1 MISSCGSNIGRRA
14 RWVALAVLVLGMLG
28 SSGLQAQ
35 TTAKLEGRVRD
46 QAGAP
51 VASAQVRVQ
60 GSAFFAEANSQGYYF
75 INNVPAG
82 EYTVEARF
90 VGYKATQVT
99 GLKLPA
105 GQTITQDFTIQQ
117 TAIELTD
124 IDVVVA
130 SNPLVPRDEVTS
142 KQRIDGAF
150 TNSLPVDRLTNI
162 LALQP
167 GVVAS
172 AGGTSLSIRGGRPDE
187 AVTYI
192 DGVPVS
198 TGNRGTYSRSRTG
211 GTVSNLGQVQV
222 GTNAFEDASITTGAL
237 SSEFG
242 NAQAGLIN
250 VTTRSGGS
258 RFQGS
263 VAYETDEVM
272 GVNHSPGFNRVEAS
286 FGGPLYKNLTFN
298 ISGVLEGQEG
308 FDRGWEAN
316 NTPVYVSAGID
327 TLVAVPSAYGVAVA
341 DTTYIALPKFAIG
354 SGNCDEFSNSADAG
368 IRSNYGVKCQG
379 VRTPY
384 SPRGTYALT
393 GKLSYTFGSGNRVSF
408 TVLRNLA
415 QNRNAFNFTQALTP
429 QQLTASQT
437 RNNSY
442 IVSWTQN
449 LSKSAERALAL
460 EVYGS
465 YQEDQFVQGVQTASG
480 ERDTRTAPGGFMALK
495 KLDFLFDFDNFDVDQ
510 ALVDKWRTDVAGQ
523 TPLDPTVN
531 YSANNTL
538 RLNPWG
544 TDPSGAYTRT
554 VQSSPISQLTLSKE
568 RRYIG
573 RANLDWQLDRY
584 NRVKLGGEYVKYNM
598 NHFDR
603 GMATQDICFCDV
615 YVESPIR
622 YSTFLEN
629 RLDLGD
635 VIVVGGLRYD
645 FYDSR
650 SDHQILADSNYQF
663 PQISSASVPGNVSA
677 RPVRDKSHNYLSPHI
692 QVSFPVT
699 ERTNFRLSYA
709 HQVQAPDFGLIY
721 GGKNTDLQ
729 KTNTNQLFGTDLD
742 FAKTITFEFGVRHQF
757 SEDMVLDIAAY
768 NKDKLADATAR
779 IFKLFDPV
787 ALVSQQE
794 VRYYVNSDF
803 GTVRGV
809 DVRLDRRFGTLFNGS
824 LAYTFQDAKN
834 TGTDPASYVS
844 FFAFLPNPDQTAAPP
859 APQAILPTTTSRPH
873 NIAGSASLSFPSS
886 WKQGT
891 AIGTILK
898 NVGLFATFRVAS
910 GTAYTKCPANPNN
923 PDFNAGVT
931 SGQLC
936 DQNILGGN
944 EVNRTRLPMFKEFN
958 LRASKAFNL
967 GSNTLTFYAD
977 ARNVLNF
984 RNVLQVYALSGDVNS
999 RQNFNITFK
1008 GDSTSLAN
1016 EAVVNGVFDPATST
1030 IDLTN
1035 GGGPTD
1041 LCARWLDT
1049 GAKPTSPNCL
1059 SLRGAEQRFGDGDGF
1074 YSLAEQRAATRA
1086 RYNVLSGIHQFIG
1099 LPRRVR
1105 LGVEFNF

>member
-14 RWVALAVLVLGMLG
+14 RWTALAVLVLGMLG
-28 SSGLQAQ
+28 AGGLQAQ
-35 TTAKLEGRVRD
+35 ATAKLEGRVRD

-51 VASAQVRVQ
+51 VASAQVRIQ
-60 GSAFFAEANSQGYYF
+60 GTAFFAEANSQGYYF

-90 VGYKATQVT
+90 VGYKAVAAT
-99 GLKLPA
+99 GLRIVG
-105 GQTITQDFTIQQ
+105 GQTITQDFILEQ
-117 TAIELTD
+117 TAIEITE
-124 IDVVVA
+124 IEVIAA

-142 KQRIDGAF
+142 KQRIDGDFAKD
-150 TNSLPVDRLTNI
+150 LPVDRLTNL

-172 AGGTSLSIRGGRPDE
+172 AGGTQLSIRGGRTDE

-198 TGNRGTYSRSRTG
+198 SGNRGTYSRSRTG

-222 GTNAFEDASITTGAL
+222 SSNGFEEASVTTGAL
-237 SSEFG
+237 SAEFG
-242 NAQAGLIN
+242 NAQSGLIT

-263 VAYETDEVM
+263 VAYETDQLM
-272 GVNHSPGFNRVEAS
+272 GANHGSGFNRVEAS
-286 FGGPLYKNLTFN
+286 VGGPLYKNLTFN
-298 ISGVLEGQEG
+298 ISGGMDGQQG
-308 FDRGWEAN
+308 FDRGWDSQKA
-316 NTPVYVSAGID
+316 PVYVSAGID
-327 TLVAVPSAYGVAVA
+327 TVVAVPSAYGVSVA
-341 DTTYIALPKFAIG
+341 DTTYVAIPKFAIG
-354 SGNCDEFSNSADAG
+354 SGDCDQFSNSVNSE
-368 IRSNYGVKCQG
+368 IRNNYGISCQG

-384 SPRGTYALT
+384 SPRGSYGLS
-393 GKLSYTFGSGNRVSF
+393 GKLTYTFGTGNRVSF

-415 QNRNAFNFTQALTP
+415 QNRNAFNFTQALVP

-442 IVSWTQN
+442 ILSWTQN

-465 YQEDQFVQGVQTASG
+465 YQEDQFVQGVLTPDN
-480 ERDTRTAPGGFMALK
+480 ERDTRSAPGGFLALK
-495 KLDFLFDFDNFDVDQ
+495 KLDFLFDFDNWDVDE
-510 ALVDKWRTDVAGQ
+510 ALVERWRTDGPNQVPLNPQ
-523 TPLDPTVN
+523 TN
-531 YSANNTL
+531 YSTNNTL
-538 RLNPWG
+538 RLDPWG
-544 TDPSGAYTRT
+544 LGAYGNTGA
-554 VQSSPISQLTLSKE
+554 SAPISQLTLSRE

-584 NRVKLGGEYVKYNM
+584 NRVKLGGEYVKYKM

-603 GMATQDICFCDV
+603 GMANQDICFCDV

-622 YSTFLEN
+622 YNGFIEN

-645 FYDSR
+645 FYDAR
-650 SDHQILADSNYQF
+650 TTHQILADSNYQF
-663 PQISSASVPGNVSA
+663 PQHYAASAPGAVSA
-677 RPVRDKSHNYLSPHI
+677 RPVKDKSHNYLSPHI

-768 NKDKLADATAR
+768 NKDKLSDATAR
-779 IFKLFDPV
+779 IFKLYDPV
-787 ALVSQQE
+787 AGVSNQE
-794 VRYYVNSDF
+794 LRYYVNSDF
-803 GTVRGV
+803 GTVRGL
-809 DVRLDRRFGTLFNGS
+809 DVRLDRRFGSLFNGS

-859 APQAILPTTTSRPH
+859 PPQAILPTTNSRPH
-873 NIAGSASLSFPSS
+873 NIAGSAALNFPSG
-886 WKQGT
+886 WKQGS
-891 AIGTILK
+891 AVGTILQ

-910 GTAYTKCPANPNN
+910 GTAYTKCPSDPTNQ
-923 PDFNAGVT
+923 DVNAFVL

-936 DQNILGGN
+936 DKNILGGN

-958 LRASKAFNL
+958 LRASKAFGL
-967 GSNTLTFYAD
+967 GGNTLTFYAD
-977 ARNVLNF
+977 VRNVLNF
-984 RNVLQVYALSGDVNS
+984 RNILQVYALSGDTKS
-999 RQNFNITFK
+999 RRAYEITFTN
-1008 GDSTSLAN
+1008 DSTGLAN
-1016 EAVVNGVFDPATST
+1016 EAVVNNRFDNASSA

-1035 GGGPTD
+1035 VGPTD
-1041 LCARWLDT
+1041 LCSTWLDT
-1049 GAKPTSPNCL
+1049 GNRPSAPNCL
-1059 SLRGAEQRFGDGDGF
+1059 MLRGAEQRFGDGDGV
-1074 YSLAEQRAATRA
+1074 YTLAEQRAATRA
-1086 RYNVLSGIHQFIG
+1086 NFNVGSGIHNFVG